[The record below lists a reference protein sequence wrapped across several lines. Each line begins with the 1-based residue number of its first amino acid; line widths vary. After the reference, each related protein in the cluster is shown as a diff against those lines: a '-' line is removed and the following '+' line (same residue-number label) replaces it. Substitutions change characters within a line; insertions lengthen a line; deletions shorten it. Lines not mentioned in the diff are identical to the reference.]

1 MGIVP
6 EGQSMSRA
14 QKWAREALDEW
25 TAGEPTR
32 KLATYINYSVGADY
46 ESIESVYGYET
57 WRLER
62 LRGLKAKYDPYN
74 RFRYYVPII
83 PEDN

>member
-6 EGQSMSRA
+6 EGQSIPRA
-14 QKWAREALDEW
+14 QAWAKEVLDEW
-25 TAGEPTR
+25 MAGQPTR
-32 KLATYINYSVGADY
+32 ELATYINYSPGAEY
-46 ESIESVYGYET
+46 ESLESVYGREP

-83 PEDN
+83 PEED